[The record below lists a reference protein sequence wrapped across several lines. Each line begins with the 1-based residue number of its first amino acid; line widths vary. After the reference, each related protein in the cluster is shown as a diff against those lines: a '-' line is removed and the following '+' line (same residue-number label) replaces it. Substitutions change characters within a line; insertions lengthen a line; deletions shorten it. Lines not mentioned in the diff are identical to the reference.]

1 MRFFIFIIGVLL
13 ASSCKTN
20 NLFEDKKGN
29 KKAEPITLDSAFLYN
44 PNYQYTIRRDDKIS
58 VSVWGQ
64 DELSVGSV
72 YGIYNSNE
80 VYGKWLLVDINGYI
94 ELPKIGNTHVEGL
107 TIPQLKDSL
116 RLSYSKWLIKPI
128 VDIKVLNKEI
138 SILGEVRNPQ
148 VLPIDKDNNTLL
160 EIIARSGGLEP
171 YANIKHIKIIRQ
183 EGPNVRIANI
193 DLSKSGGYFSKNI
206 QLHPSDIVVVPSKK
220 YKEFDKRISIIIP
233 FTSTATALAIL
244 LKAF

>member
-1 MRFFIFIIGVLL
+1 M
-13 ASSCKTN
+13 
-20 NLFEDKKGN
+20 
-29 KKAEPITLDSAFLYN
+29 
-44 PNYQYTIRRDDKIS
+44 
-58 VSVWGQ
+58 
-64 DELSVGSV
+64 
-72 YGIYNSNE
+72 
-80 VYGKWLLVDINGYI
+80 
-94 ELPKIGNTHVEGL
+94 
-107 TIPQLKDSL
+107 
-116 RLSYSKWLIKPI
+116 
-128 VDIKVLNKEI
+128 
-138 SILGEVRNPQ
+138 RNPQ

-193 DLSKSGGYFSKNI
+193 DLSKSGEYLSKNI